1 MTALKVLLLIILVIA
16 ALVALIAAY
25 FLWRM
30 NRLYRQG
37 AFLCSYRPDVTS
49 GWTEGCAVYEAESLS
64 WYKAAGLSFHPDKT
78 WPRRQIEL
86 GKVHNY
92 LSKKGIRN
100 VAVPVTV
107 GTHRFWL
114 FLSEDDHAGLVS
126 WAEAAPPREIPQS
139 WG

>member
-1 MTALKVLLLIILVIA
+1 MTALKVLLLIILVIS

-30 NRLYRQG
+30 NRLYRRG

-64 WYKAAGLSFHPDKT
+64 WYKAAALSFRPDKT

-100 VAVPVTV
+100 VAVPVMV
-107 GTHRFWL
+107 DTHRFWL

>member
-16 ALVALIAAY
+16 ALVALIATY

-30 NRLYRQG
+30 NRLYLQG

-49 GWTEGCAVYEAESLS
+49 GWTEGCAVYEAESLN
-64 WYKAAGLSFHPDKT
+64 WYKAAGLSFRPDKT

-107 GTHRFWL
+107 NTHRFWL

-139 WG
+139 W